1 MLFFPF
7 IEKMLSL
14 IRVKQLAQSH
24 TVNRDNITYISVAQ
38 DSVPSITASPRSK
51 KEGLLMGWNVLR
63 AGL

>member
-1 MLFFPF
+1 
-7 IEKMLSL
+7 MLSL

-38 DSVPSITASPRSK
+38 ESVPSITASPRSK
-51 KEGLLMGWNVLR
+51 KEGLPVGWNVLR